1 MEVTSGRQT
10 VTMKAMPTD
19 TTEQEFRE
27 RYARQ
32 IILPGFGLDAQ
43 CRLAQTSVLIVG
55 VGGLG
60 AIAASYLAAAGI
72 GKLGLVDQDTV
83 ALANL
88 HRQLLYTTHDAV
100 AHRAKTEAAQARLRQ
115 INPHCQVEI
124 YAEQFTDVNAIRL
137 VARYDLVI
145 DGTDSHKA
153 KYAINR
159 ACLQAG
165 KPLVYGGVFRFE
177 GQVSVFNTGCGPCLE
192 CVYPDTAVAPTS
204 CSSEGVLGTVPGIIG
219 IMQAQETIK
228 WATGIGE
235 LLSGKVL
242 LYNGLNGSCR
252 TFAAR
257 RNACCPACGR

>member
-1 MEVTSGRQT
+1 
-10 VTMKAMPTD
+10 MPTD
-19 TTEQEFRE
+19 TTEQKFRE

-32 IILPGFGLDAQ
+32 ISLPGFGLEAQ
-43 CRLAQTSVLIVG
+43 RRLGQTSVLIVG

-60 AIAASYLAAAGI
+60 AIAASYLAAAGV
-72 GKLGLVDQDTV
+72 GRLGLVDDDTV

-88 HRQLLYTTHDAV
+88 HRQILYSTEDAD
-100 AHRAKTEAAQARLRQ
+100 AHSAKTEAAQARLKQ
-115 INPHCQVEI
+115 INPHCEVEI
-124 YAEQFTDVNAIRL
+124 CAEQFTDANANRVL
-137 VARYDLVI
+137 AHYGLVI

-159 ACLQAG
+159 ACVQAG
-165 KPLVYGGVFRFE
+165 KPLVYGGVFRYE
-177 GQVSVFNTGCGPCLE
+177 GQVSVFNIGGGPCLE

-228 WATGIGE
+228 WATGIGK

-242 LYNGLNGSCR
+242 LYNGLEASCR
-252 TFAAR
+252 TFAVK
-257 RNACCPACGR
+257 RNPECRACGR